1 MSQSVPLCGA
11 KTANRRPKARSKL
24 MNLVTKT
31 TMCKFYQSGRCAK
44 GSSCTFAHS
53 EQDLQAPPDLF
64 KTSLCSKFMRKG
76 FCKSGDG
83 CKYAHGSAELRP
95 PGAGE
100 GDPETKN
107 SDAATDS
114 FSEVYGLDASPEESS
129 SSSNRVFFPDD
140 SSDGSGS
147 GSVRVR
153 NTFLEFAETEVVV
166 RRSSSEPDLQIYRC

>member
-1 MSQSVPLCGA
+1 
-11 KTANRRPKARSKL
+11 

-100 GDPETKN
+100 G
-107 SDAATDS
+107 
-114 FSEVYGLDASPEESS
+114 ESS